1 MAKMSRF
8 DKLSGSIA
16 KKQGISKQRAD
27 AIAASIG
34 REKYGKEK
42 FQKMAA
48 KGRAKKEVRYDQEED
63 RFRQEALLR

>member
-42 FQKMAA
+42 FQKMAT
-48 KGRAKKEVRYDQEED
+48 KGRAKKK
-63 RFRQEALLR
+63 